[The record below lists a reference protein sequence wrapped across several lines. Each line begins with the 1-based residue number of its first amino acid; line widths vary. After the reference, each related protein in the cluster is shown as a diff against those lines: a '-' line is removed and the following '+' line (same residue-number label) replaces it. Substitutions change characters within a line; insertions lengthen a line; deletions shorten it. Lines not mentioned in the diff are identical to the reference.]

1 MIVLHDNLAS
11 VAAQKVRLVLAEKGL
26 EWRSAYVDLRGGDVM
41 KPEYLALNPLGVVPT
56 LEHDAAVIRE
66 SSVII
71 EYLDDLVPQPPL
83 RPDGAL
89 QRARMRAWMRRIDD
103 TVQRA
108 IGNLSMGIYIR
119 DAHLAKPPDERAAYF
134 ARMPDRDRAERQ
146 QVAIANGTD
155 GPQFEAAVRVLSQ
168 LVDDLDRALE
178 RDDWLAGGRFTLAEA
193 AVVPF
198 VTRLEMVAMDPLWTG
213 GRRPRLQ
220 AWWDRLQARPSWQR
234 QVRDAFPAS
243 ARERMRER
251 GLQAWPVITR
261 IVGINP

>member
-26 EWRSAYVDLRGGDVM
+26 EWRSVPVDLRSGEVM
-41 KPEYLALNPLGVVPT
+41 NPEYLALNPLGVVPT
-56 LEHDAAVIRE
+56 LEHDGAVIRE
-66 SSVII
+66 SSIII
-71 EYLDDLVPQPPL
+71 EYLDDLAPQPPL

-89 QRARMRAWMRRIDD
+89 PRARMRTWMRRIDD
-103 TVQRA
+103 SVQRA

-119 DAHLAKPPDERAAYF
+119 DAHLAKPPEERAAYF

-146 QVAIANGTD
+146 QVAIANGTY
-155 GPQFEAAVRVLSQ
+155 GPQFAVAVRVLSQ
-168 LVDDLDRALE
+168 FVDDLDRALDGHE
-178 RDDWLAGGRFTLAEA
+178 WLVGGRFTLAEV

-198 VTRLEMVAMDPLWTG
+198 VTRLEMVAMDALWTG
-213 GRRPRLQ
+213 GRRPRVQ

-234 QVRDAFPAS
+234 QVHDAFPAS

-251 GLQAWPVITR
+251 GQQAWPVVAQ